1 MLYILKLCYAWLL
14 PPGLFIL
21 ALLVMC
27 WHYRKTVRF
36 IKVLPVILLIYL
48 FSISAVSD
56 RIIKPLEDY
65 YAQPA
70 LSELKE
76 AQAIVVLGGGNLGG
90 VPDFDGEGQVS
101 MWAANRHFMGLRLHR
116 SMQLPMI
123 FSGGLVHKESGVEAY
138 TAVRLHK
145 ACGVEEK
152 YLLPDA
158 KSRNTVE
165 NVRFTRQ
172 LCEQNGFKKVILV
185 TSAYHMPRSVAL
197 FRREGVDVIPYPT
210 DYLTNRTLVL
220 DAFAFT
226 PNHHSVS
233 HVAIAIKEYLGMLA
247 VKMGWQ

>member
-21 ALLVMC
+21 ALLAMC
-27 WHYRKTVRF
+27 LFCRKTVRF
-36 IKVLPVILLIYL
+36 SKVLPVILLIYL

-56 RIIKPLEDY
+56 RLIKPLEDY
-65 YAQPA
+65 YPQPA
-70 LSELKE
+70 ISELKG

-116 SMQLPMI
+116 ALQLPMI
-123 FSGGLVHKESGVEAY
+123 FSGGLVFEESGVEAE

-152 YLLPDA
+152 YLLVDD
-158 KSRNTVE
+158 KSRNTAE
-165 NVRFTRQ
+165 NARFTKQ
-172 LCEQNGFKKVILV
+172 LCQQNGFQKVILV
-185 TSAYHMPRSVAL
+185 TSAYHMARSAAL
-197 FRREGVDVIPYPT
+197 FRREGVEVIPCPA

-226 PNHHSVS
+226 PNHNSVS
-233 HVAIAIKEYLGMLA
+233 HAAIAMKEYLGILA
-247 VKMGWQ
+247 IKAGLQ

>member
-1 MLYILKLCYAWLL
+1 MLYILKLLYAWLL
-14 PPGLFIL
+14 PPGFFIL
-21 ALLVMC
+21 ALLAVC
-27 WHYRKTVRF
+27 WRCRKTVQF
-36 IKVLPVILLIYL
+36 SKVLPVVLLIYL
-48 FSISAVSD
+48 FSISAVAN

-65 YAQPA
+65 YSQPA

-76 AQAIVVLGGGNLGG
+76 AQAIVILGGGNLGG

-101 MWAANRHFMGLRLHR
+101 MWTANRHFMGLRLHR
-116 SMQLPMI
+116 ELKLPMI
-123 FSGGLVHKESGVEAY
+123 FSGGLVFEESGAEAE

-152 YLLPDA
+152 YLLSDA

-165 NVRFTRQ
+165 NARFTRQ
-172 LCEQNGFKKVILV
+172 LCQTNGFKKVILV

-197 FRREGVDVIPYPT
+197 FRREGVDVIPCPT
-210 DYLTNRTLVL
+210 DYLTNKTLVL

-233 HVAIAIKEYLGMLA
+233 HAAIAIKEYLGILA
-247 VKMGWQ
+247 VKAGLQ